1 MSENEKS
8 EVQIVRTSPSNTS
21 LSIYF
26 KNNADIAPNRSLLL
40 GNFIMLLRC
49 DYPIWNLAQHWF
61 KWQWIFRS

>member
-1 MSENEKS
+1 
-8 EVQIVRTSPSNTS
+8 

-26 KNNADIAPNRSLLL
+26 KNNADTAPNRSLLL

-49 DYPIWNLAQHWF
+49 DYPIWNLAQYWF